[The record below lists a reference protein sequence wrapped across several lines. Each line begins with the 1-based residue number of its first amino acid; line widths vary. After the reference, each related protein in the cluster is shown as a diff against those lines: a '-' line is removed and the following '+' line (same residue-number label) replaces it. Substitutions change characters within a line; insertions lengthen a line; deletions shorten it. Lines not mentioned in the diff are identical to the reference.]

1 MLTQYLGIP
10 EKEIAIENIVLDD
23 IMILSSGKQICADS
37 VVVDGSC
44 EVNESLITGEP
55 DAILKTPG
63 DKVMSGSFVV
73 SGKCY
78 AKLEKVGH
86 SSYISQLTLQA
97 KKSRR
102 GEQSEMIR
110 DLNLGLKI
118 TGFILIPIGIIL
130 FCQDY

>member
-1 MLTQYLGIP
+1 MVVFG
-10 EKEIAIENIVLDD
+10 AGN
-23 IMILSSGKQICADS
+23 QICADA
-37 VVVDGSC
+37 VVLDGTVS
-44 EVNESLITGEP
+44 VNESLVTGES
-55 DAILKTPG
+55 DEITKKVG
-63 DKVMSGSFVV
+63 DTLMSGSFVV

-110 DLNLGLKI
+110 DLNLILKI
-118 TGFILIPIGIIL
+118 TGFIHILLINIIR
-130 FCQDY
+130 